1 MERISSRQNP
11 IVKRF
16 RDLARIGGDQSM
28 LLEGAH
34 LVEEALR
41 SGIRLELVALA
52 DRAVDGAYGYLVEQA
67 QHAEVKVVAVTD
79 PVMSAISP
87 VRQPSGV
94 VGIAARP
101 QRSSDVFSGDGALVV
116 VLGGVQDPGNVG
128 AIVRAAEACG
138 ATAVVAADATADPFG
153 WKALRGAMGSTFRVP
168 IGAGQPLKDSIQQ
181 ARAAG
186 LRIFAAVAR
195 DGRPLRECD
204 LRGPS
209 AILLGGE
216 GPGLGSE
223 VIAAADERL
232 TVPMRPPVESLN
244 VAIAA
249 ALILYEALG
258 QRR

>member
-168 IGAGQPLKDSIQQ
+168 IGAGQPL
-181 ARAAG
+181 
-186 LRIFAAVAR
+186 
-195 DGRPLRECD
+195 
-204 LRGPS
+204 
-209 AILLGGE
+209 
-216 GPGLGSE
+216 
-223 VIAAADERL
+223 
-232 TVPMRPPVESLN
+232 
-244 VAIAA
+244 
-249 ALILYEALG
+249 
-258 QRR
+258 